1 MGVGARKPRSPFVRG
16 ILAGA
21 ALLLALRVAINET
34 PVADWIIA
42 PLLMDDTREPSQ
54 AIVVLG
60 AGVLEGCVP
69 NQNGV
74 RRVLLAAR
82 LWREGKAPVV
92 VFTGGSG
99 TDCPV
104 ARAMSSLAREVG
116 VPDAAIRQ
124 EAASFNTWENA
135 AMAAPLLRGWGF
147 ERLLLVTDRLH
158 MRRASAVFTR
168 LGFDVRRASV
178 PIGEGHDDNVSML
191 RAGVREFAALGYYRL
206 RGWTGSPDP
215 ARSPGPVTT
224 MAPEQPVV
232 STGPIVVL
240 GASYAQGWTPESI
253 GGVRV
258 INRGVAG
265 QQSFEMLARFDS
277 DVVPERPRAVILWGF
292 INDVFRAPPD
302 NVEAALARVRD
313 SYVEMIARARR
324 HGIEPVLATEVTT
337 RPPAESLMERVRA
350 VIGTIRGKEAYQDR
364 INRHVLSL
372 NQWIAETGAREH
384 LLVLQFQSV
393 LSEPGGRRRP
403 AYAQPDG
410 SHISPAGYDALT
422 SYATPIL
429 EEFLV
434 GR

>member
-1 MGVGARKPRSPFVRG
+1 VLARRIKRPFFLG
-16 ILAGA
+16 ILVGI
-21 ALLLALRVAINET
+21 ALLLALRVAINQT
-34 PVADWIIA
+34 SVADWIIA
-42 PLLMDDTREPSQ
+42 PLLLDDTREPSQ

-69 NQNGV
+69 NENGV

-104 ARAMSSLAREVG
+104 ATAMSLLARDLG
-116 VPDAAIRQ
+116 VPDTAIRQ
-124 EAASFNTWENA
+124 ETVSFNTWENGA
-135 AMAAPLLRGWGF
+135 ISAPLLRGWGF

-178 PIGEGHDDNVSML
+178 PIGEGHDDNFSML
-191 RAGVREFAALGYYRL
+191 HAGIREFLALGYYRM
-206 RGWTGSPDP
+206 RGWTGSPD
-215 ARSPGPVTT
+215 AATSSGPKTVIPKH
-224 MAPEQPVV
+224 AVV
-232 STGPIVVL
+232 SSGPIVVL
-240 GASYAQGWTPESI
+240 GASYAAGWKPGSI
-253 GGVRV
+253 GGIPI

-277 DVVPERPRAVILWGF
+277 EVVPERPRAVILWGF
-292 INDVFRAPPD
+292 INDIFRAPSD
-302 NVEAALARVRD
+302 AEAALTRIRD
-313 SYVEMIARARR
+313 SYLEMIARARQN
-324 HGIEPVLATEVTT
+324 GIEPVLATEVTT
-337 RPPAESLMERVRA
+337 RPPAGSFMERIRTM
-350 VIGTIRGKEAYQDR
+350 IGTIRGKEAYQDR
-364 INRHVLSL
+364 INRQVMAL
-372 NQWIAETGAREH
+372 NQWIVETAAREG

-393 LSEPGGRRRP
+393 LSEPGGGRRNAP
-403 AYAQPDG
+403 FAQPDG
-410 SHISPAGYDALT
+410 SHITPAGYDVLT

-434 GR
+434 VR

>member
-1 MGVGARKPRSPFVRG
+1 VFARLKRKPFVLG
-16 ILAGA
+16 IVAGV
-21 ALLLALRVAINET
+21 ALLLALRLAINET

-42 PLLMDDTREPSQ
+42 PLLLDDTRQSSQ

-74 RRVLLAAR
+74 RRALLAAR
-82 LWREGKAPVV
+82 LWKEGKAPVL

-104 ARAMSSLAREVG
+104 AKAMALLAREMG
-116 VPDAAIRQ
+116 VPESAIRQ
-124 EAASFNTWENA
+124 ETGSLNTWENGA
-135 AMAAPLLRGWGF
+135 ISAPLLRGWGF

-191 RAGVREFAALGYYRL
+191 HAGVREFIALGYYRL
-206 RGWTGSPDP
+206 RGWIGSAEPTTLP
-215 ARSPGPVTT
+215 APAPVV
-224 MAPEQPVV
+224 APTQAVV

-240 GASYAQGWTPESI
+240 GASYAAEWKPEAI
-253 GGVRV
+253 AGVPV

-265 QQSFEMLARFDS
+265 QQSFEMLARFDTE
-277 DVVPERPRAVILWGF
+277 VIVERPRAVILWGF
-292 INDVFRAPPD
+292 INDIFRAPSD
-302 NVEAALARVRD
+302 SIDSSLTRVRE

-337 RPPAESLMERVRA
+337 RPPGGSVMERVRA
-350 VIGTIRGKEAYQDR
+350 VIGTLRGKEAYQDR
-364 INRHVLSL
+364 INRHVLAL
-372 NQWIAETGAREH
+372 NQWIVETGARER
-384 LLVLQFQSV
+384 LLVLDFQSV

-403 AYAQPDG
+403 AFAQPDG
-410 SHISPAGYDALT
+410 SHITRAGYDVLT
-422 SYATPIL
+422 SYAAPIL
-429 EEFLV
+429 EEFLI